1 MIELDNQ
8 EKRLGVIRL
17 SNLLETEKHLIT
29 LQAESEEKFLT
40 ELRSGHYT
48 LESPLVVKN
57 PYLINPL
64 AAVVCFNTDEETTVQ
79 ITVLGKAVE
88 GDLTHTFA
96 AAQEHVLP
104 IFGLYDNYINTV
116 VLTLGNGITS
126 QVYIEV
132 AELDVNRALYCHTSP
147 EYFGK
152 DLMLISSTT
161 PLIESAKTVG
171 FDYAGDL
178 RWVIT
183 NKQSWD
189 IKKLANGR
197 LLYTSYRTVQKPYY
211 TVGLMEMDFCGKI
224 YKEYRLPG
232 GFHHDAI
239 ELGNGNLLAASDNNF
254 NISVEDY
261 LVEIDRKTGKVVK
274 SWDLLEILPRE
285 EGNAGDWNHHDWF
298 HNNAVWYDK
307 ATNSITMSG
316 RHKDAIINFNYD
328 TGKLNWIL
336 GDPEGWGEEWQK
348 YFFRNVTK
356 GDFDWQYE
364 QHAARI
370 LPNGNVFVFDNGTYR
385 SKSEA
390 HRVPPD
396 ENFSRGVIYK
406 IDTEKMEIKQVW
418 QYGKERGSEFYSP
431 YISNV
436 DYYGEGHYMIHSGGI
451 ATYRGK
457 HTDGLGAMLLNKY
470 NEEHIHLTLESIT
483 VEVQNDEVKYE
494 LKVQGGNYYRSRRLS
509 LYDETTNF
517 SLGKGEFLGG
527 FGVTPEVGFKVKF
540 KDIEGGVPS
549 KHNVSLVLEEDRLA
563 LRATLREGS
572 EVFLEL
578 KGEKESKFYSVPTVV
593 HDVTAACVS
602 FEEQS
607 DNDFQFYVSREGL
620 SGEFKIYLNID
631 NNRYDTQ
638 LIAKL

>member
-1 MIELDNQ
+1 LRDI
-8 EKRLGVIRL
+8 
-17 SNLLETEKHLIT
+17 LETEKHLVT
-29 LQAESEEKFLT
+29 LQFESEEKFLA
-40 ELRSGHYT
+40 ELRSGNYT
-48 LESPLVVKN
+48 LENPLVVKN

-64 AAVVCFNTDEETTVQ
+64 AAMICFNTDDQTTAEV
-79 ITVLGKAVE
+79 TVKGKAVE
-88 GDLTHTFA
+88 GDLSHTFA
-96 AAQEHVLP
+96 AATEHVLP
-104 IFGLYDNYINTV
+104 IYGLYDNYENTIV
-116 VLTLGNGITS
+116 VTLGNGKTS
-126 QVYIEV
+126 QVKIKVE
-132 AELDVNRALYCHTSP
+132 ELDVNKALYCKTTS

-152 DLMLISSTT
+152 DLMLISTTT

-197 LLYTSYRTVQKPYY
+197 LLVTSYRTVQKPYY

-224 YKEYRLPG
+224 YTEYRLPG

-239 ELGNGNLLAASDNNF
+239 ELENGNIMSASDNDF
-254 NISVEDY
+254 AESVEDY
-261 LVEIDRKTGKVVK
+261 VVEFDRATGKVLK
-274 SWDLLEILPRE
+274 SWDLLNILPRE
-285 EGNAGDWNHHDWF
+285 DGKAGDWNHHDWF

-316 RHKDAIINFNYD
+316 RHQDAIINFNYD
-328 TGKLNWIL
+328 TSKLNWII
-336 GDPEGWGEEWQK
+336 GDPEAWGEEWQK
-348 YFFRNVTK
+348 YFFKNITK

-385 SKSEA
+385 SKNEA
-390 HRVPPD
+390 NRVSPE
-396 ENFSRGVIYK
+396 ENFSRGVIYR
-406 IDTEKMEIKQVW
+406 IDTNKMEIEQVW
-418 QYGKERGSEFYSP
+418 QYGKERGAEFYSP

-436 DYYGEGHYMIHSGGI
+436 DYYAEGHYMIHSGGI

-470 NEEHIHLTLESIT
+470 KEEHIHLTLESIT
-483 VEVQNDEVKYE
+483 VEVVNDEVKYE
-494 LKVQGGNYYRSRRLS
+494 LRVQGGNYYRARRLA

-517 SLGKGEFLGG
+517 ALGKGKLLGG
-527 FGVTPEVGFKVKF
+527 FGITQASRLKIKF
-540 KDIEGGVPS
+540 KDVEEKLPE
-549 KHNVSLVLEEDRLA
+549 KHNLSLVLEEDRLA
-563 LRATLREGS
+563 VRASFREGS

-578 KGEKESKFYSVPTVV
+578 KGENGSKFYSVPTVV

-602 FEEQS
+602 FEEQN
-607 DNDFQFYVSREGL
+607 DNDFQFYLSREEL
-620 SGEFKIYLNID
+620 SGDYDIYLNID
-631 NNRYDTQ
+631 NLRYDT
-638 LIAKL
+638 KSSVKF